1 MNKKE
6 LINVVAETAGLSKK
20 DVTVVIDTTF
30 DKIAEA
36 LKNGESV
43 NIAGHG
49 KYEVRERAARKGR
62 NPQTGDEIEIPASK
76 VPALKPAKLLRDA
89 VK

>member
-6 LINVVAETAGLSKK
+6 LIKAVVEATGFPKK
-20 DVTVVIDTTF
+20 EVTTVVDTVF

-49 KYEVRERAARKGR
+49 KYEVRERAARKAR
-62 NPQTGDEIEIPASK
+62 NLHTGEIVEVPSRKIPTF
-76 VPALKPAKLLRDA
+76 KPAKSLRDA

>member
-6 LINVVAETAGLSKK
+6 LIKAVVETTGLPKK
-20 DVTVVIDTTF
+20 DVTAVVDTTF

-62 NPQTGDEIEIPASK
+62 NPQTGDEIEIPATKS
-76 VPALKPAKLLRDA
+76 PAFKPAKQLKYLF
-89 VK
+89 K